1 MNVVKRLKDLQV
13 TLVKLVLV
21 DLKERRLLKEHVVTL
36 DHLVDQEPLYKDL
49 MEKQVTDKKS

>member
-1 MNVVKRLKDLQV
+1 VNVVKRLKDLQV

-36 DHLVDQEPLYKDL
+36 DHLVDQEPLCKDL